1 MTEKLSHEE
10 IEAKKRT
17 FDENYKKV
25 LYNIGDAA
33 VKSGRRIEDIRL
45 LAATKTVDVSVINHA
60 IESGIKLIGENRVQE
75 YLSKKDE
82 LLPCEFHFIGRLQTN
97 KVKYLIGNAV
107 MIQSVDTIK
116 LAQEIGRLSVKNNTN
131 TDILLEVNIGKEESK
146 AGFMPEEIMEKSHEI
161 SEIEGIRLRGIMA
174 IPPVCEDAGEKNR
187 EYFRKIHKLFVDMQA
202 QKLDNSIIDTMSVGM
217 SDDYAEAILE
227 GSNMVRIGSALF
239 GKRIYF

>member
-146 AGFMPEEIMEKSHEI
+146 AGFMPEEIMEKSHKI

-174 IPPVCEDAGEKNR
+174 IPPVCEDGGEKNR

>member
-174 IPPVCEDAGEKNR
+174 IPPVCEDGGEKNR

>member
-10 IEAKKRT
+10 IEAKKRA
-17 FDENYKKV
+17 FDENYKEV
-25 LYNIGDAA
+25 LYNIGEAA
-33 VKSGRRIEDIRL
+33 VKSGRKVEDIRL

-97 KVKYLIGNAV
+97 KVKYLIGNAA

-116 LAQEIGRLSVKNNTN
+116 LAQEIGRLSVKNNTS

-146 AGFMPEEIMEKSHEI
+146 AGFMPEEIMEKYHEI
-161 SEIEGIRLRGIMA
+161 SEIAGIRLRGIMA
-174 IPPVCEDAGEKNR
+174 IPPVCEEGGEKNR

>member
-1 MTEKLSHEE
+1 
-10 IEAKKRT
+10 
-17 FDENYKKV
+17 
-25 LYNIGDAA
+25 
-33 VKSGRRIEDIRL
+33 
-45 LAATKTVDVSVINHA
+45 
-60 IESGIKLIGENRVQE
+60 
-75 YLSKKDE
+75 
-82 LLPCEFHFIGRLQTN
+82 
-97 KVKYLIGNAV
+97 

-174 IPPVCEDAGEKNR
+174 IPPVCEDGGEKNR